1 MFSPIQVDAISKLD
15 RCMHYLVEF
24 CIWIYIYI
32 YICLLVCTHV
42 RDWIY
47 VPSLYVCT
55 YLRMYTHTYVCM

>member
-1 MFSPIQVDAISKLD
+1 MYALFGRILYLD
-15 RCMHYLVEF
+15 LN
-24 CIWIYIYI
+24 IYI